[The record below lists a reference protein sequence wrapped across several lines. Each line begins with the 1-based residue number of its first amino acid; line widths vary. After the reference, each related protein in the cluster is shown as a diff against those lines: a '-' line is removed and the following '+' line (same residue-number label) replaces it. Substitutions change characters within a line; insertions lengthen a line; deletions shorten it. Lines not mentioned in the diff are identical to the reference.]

1 MSTAWSRRCTRS
13 GVRCASR
20 IGSRRSVGSATGSS
34 SSPELAA
41 AMHRLRSTL
50 ARARAELELAR
61 TDGDPLP
68 VDRLLGDLR
77 EALDLLG
84 RVEAAAFEIVAGLVV
99 DGGERP
105 AERTTRGLRP

>member
-1 MSTAWSRRCTRS
+1 MSTAWTRRCTRS

-20 IGSRRSVGSATGSS
+20 IGSKRSVGSATGSS

-68 VDRLLGDLR
+68 GDRLLGALR
-77 EALDLLG
+77 GALDLVR
-84 RVEAAAFEIVAGLVV
+84 RVEAAAVQLGGGVV
-99 DGGERP
+99 VEVGH
-105 AERTTRGLRP
+105 A

>member
-1 MSTAWSRRCTRS
+1 MSTAWTRRCTRS

-20 IGSRRSVGSATGSS
+20 IGSKRSVGSATGSS

-61 TDGDPLP
+61 ADGDPLP

-77 EALDLLG
+77 EALGLLG
-84 RVEAAAFEIVAGLVV
+84 RGEAGAVQIVAGLVV
-99 DGGERP
+99 GGRGGPGGEH
-105 AERTTRGLRP
+105 